1 MKIVLIEE
9 RAGQPQPERAYE
21 HPTVKIGRDPSE
33 CHVVFN
39 QSEWPMVSRRHAEFR
54 FKNGRCLLVDTN
66 SSFGTFLNGHRISE
80 PVEIQPG
87 ARVQFGAGGPVM
99 LVARV
104 ETPAPPPP
112 PANLA
117 EMETR
122 RDLPPEMA
130 VRDDITKPRA
140 PEQRPPLQQQP
151 PAGQPQFP
159 PRPSQQAQ
167 PSQKPA
173 APPQQP

>member
-66 SSFGTFLNGHRISE
+66 SSFGTFLNGRRISE
-80 PVEIQPG
+80 PVEVQPG
-87 ARVQFGAGGPVM
+87 AEEGNFRGRGPG
-99 LVARV
+99 LGISI
-104 ETPAPPPP
+104 
-112 PANLA
+112 L
-117 EMETR
+117 
-122 RDLPPEMA
+122 
-130 VRDDITKPRA
+130 
-140 PEQRPPLQQQP
+140 
-151 PAGQPQFP
+151 
-159 PRPSQQAQ
+159 
-167 PSQKPA
+167 
-173 APPQQP
+173 

>member
-9 RAGQPQPERAYE
+9 RAGQPQPERAYD

-33 CHVVFN
+33 CYVVFN
-39 QSEWPMVSRRHAEFR
+39 QAEWPMVSRRHAEFR

-66 SSFGTFLNGHRISE
+66 SSFGTFLNGRRIAE
-80 PVEIQPG
+80 PVELQPG

-99 LVARV
+99 IVARIEV
-104 ETPAPPPP
+104 PQPQP

-122 RDLPPEMA
+122 RDLPEAAGPNDA
-130 VRDDITKPRA
+130 TKPRT
-140 PEQRPPLQQQP
+140 PQQRPQAAPQP
-151 PAGQPQFP
+151 PMGQPH
-159 PRPSQQAQ
+159 
-167 PSQKPA
+167 
-173 APPQQP
+173 PPQLH